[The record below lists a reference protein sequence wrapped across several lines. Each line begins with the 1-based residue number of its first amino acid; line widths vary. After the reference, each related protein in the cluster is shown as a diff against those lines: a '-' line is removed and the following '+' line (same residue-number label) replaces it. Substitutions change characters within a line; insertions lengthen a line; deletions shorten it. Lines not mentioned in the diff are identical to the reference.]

1 MSVLPAV
8 AGLGAAVS
16 ALASVVAVSVVMASE
31 FVLVLVLVFAAEAR
45 STRGQYEVGAADFVL
60 AR

>member
-45 STRGQYEVGAADFVL
+45 ST
-60 AR
+60 